1 MSLKVLHVT
10 KELNS
15 GGIESVICSW
25 YSNINKEKVD
35 FDFAIHWEKNK
46 GIHEDEVTKAGA
58 VIYRFK
64 NLREC
69 GSIHKYKKQW
79 ETFWSEHIGE
89 YSIVHIHYMSH
100 AGLIADVARKYGLR
114 VFIHSHSTNPDE
126 KNISINRVITKFLNR
141 NILKKA
147 DVMLACSLKAGID
160 FFGEEFKVN
169 GIVIKNAID
178 LERYAYNDT
187 VRNDIRNKYNLDN
200 KIIIGHIG
208 NYVAHK
214 NQDFMLEIFSNIV
227 HINPNVH
234 LVWGG

>member
-1 MSLKVLHVT
+1 MKLKVLHVT
-10 KELNS
+10 KELGS
-15 GGIESVICSW
+15 GGIESVICNW
-25 YSNINKEKVD
+25 YGSINRENID
-35 FDFAIHWEKNK
+35 FDFAIHWDKEK
-46 GIHEDEVTKAGA
+46 GMHEDEVKEAGA
-58 VIYRFK
+58 KIYRFK
-64 NLREC
+64 TLSEC
-69 GSIHKYKKQW
+69 RSIYKYKKQW
-79 ETFWSEHIGE
+79 DIFWKNHLGE
-89 YSIVHIHYMSH
+89 YPIVHIHYMSH
-100 AGLIADVARKYGLR
+100 ARLIADIAKKYGVR
-114 VFIHSHSTNPDE
+114 VFVHSHSTNPDK
-126 KNISINRVITKFLNR
+126 KNISMIGVITKFLNR
-141 NILKKA
+141 NILSKA

-160 FFGEEFKVN
+160 YFGEEFKVN